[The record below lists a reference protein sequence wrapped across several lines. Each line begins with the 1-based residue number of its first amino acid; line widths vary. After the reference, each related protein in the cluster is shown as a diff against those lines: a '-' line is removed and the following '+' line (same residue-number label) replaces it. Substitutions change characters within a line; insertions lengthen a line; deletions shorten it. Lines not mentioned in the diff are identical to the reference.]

1 MIEEA
6 AAVRVAAPARS
17 ASASLGTRLRLGVR
31 RRDAWLQLLRFGV
44 VGVSGYVV
52 NLAVFALALNSGG
65 MSYLLAATVAFL
77 AAVSN
82 NFLWNRR
89 WTFRA
94 EAGLADPARH
104 QAARFLVVSL
114 GAFLVGLA
122 LLTALVEF
130 AGVAELPAQ
139 AASIVAVTPISFL
152 ANKLPSTTLAT
163 VEPGPLTKVSLPST
177 SCHKEPR

>member
-6 AAVRVAAPARS
+6 AAVRVAAPARP

-89 WTFRA
+89 WTFKRD
-94 EAGLADPARH
+94 EHHRPVHH
-104 QAARFLVVSL
+104 QAARFLTVSVV
-114 GAFLVGLA
+114 AFLAGLG
-122 LLTALVEF
+122 LLAALVEG
-130 AGVAELPAQ
+130 AGMPEVPAQ
-139 AASIVAVTPISFL
+139 AVAIVAVTPLSFL
-152 ANKLPSTTLAT
+152 ANKLWSF
-163 VEPGPLTKVSLPST
+163 G
-177 SCHKEPR
+177 R

>member
-17 ASASLGTRLRLGVR
+17 ASAALGTRLRLGVR

-89 WTFRA
+89 WTFKRD
-94 EAGLADPARH
+94 EHHRPVHH
-104 QAARFLVVSL
+104 QAARFLTVSVV
-114 GAFLVGLA
+114 AFLVGLG
-122 LLTALVEF
+122 LLAALVEG
-130 AGVAELPAQ
+130 AGMPEVPAQ
-139 AASIVAVTPISFL
+139 AVAIVAVTPLSFL
-152 ANKLPSTTLAT
+152 ANKLW
-163 VEPGPLTKVSLPST
+163 SLG
-177 SCHKEPR
+177 R

>member
-6 AAVRVAAPARS
+6 AAVRVAAPARP

-89 WTFRA
+89 WTFKRD
-94 EAGLADPARH
+94 EHHRPVHH
-104 QAARFLVVSL
+104 QAARFLTVSVV
-114 GAFLVGLA
+114 AFLVGLG
-122 LLTALVEF
+122 LLAALVEG
-130 AGVAELPAQ
+130 AGMPEVPAQ
-139 AASIVAVTPISFL
+139 AVAIVAVTPLSFL
-152 ANKLPSTTLAT
+152 ANKLWSF
-163 VEPGPLTKVSLPST
+163 G
-177 SCHKEPR
+177 R

>member
-1 MIEEA
+1 MTDEA

-31 RRDAWLQLLRFGV
+31 RRDAWLQLLRFAV

-52 NLAVFALALNSGG
+52 NLAVFALALNGAG

-89 WTFRA
+89 WTFKLDEHHRPVHHQA
-94 EAGLADPARH
+94 VRFLTVSVVAFLAGL
-104 QAARFLVVSL
+104 
-114 GAFLVGLA
+114 GLLA
-122 LLTALVEF
+122 ALVEG
-130 AGVAELPAQ
+130 AGMPEVPAQ
-139 AASIVAVTPISFL
+139 AVAIVAVTPLSFL
-152 ANKLPSTTLAT
+152 ANKLWSF
-163 VEPGPLTKVSLPST
+163 G
-177 SCHKEPR
+177 R

>member
-1 MIEEA
+1 MIEGA

-89 WTFRA
+89 WTFKRD
-94 EAGLADPARH
+94 EHHRPVHH
-104 QAARFLVVSL
+104 QAARFLTVSVV
-114 GAFLVGLA
+114 AFLVGLG
-122 LLTALVEF
+122 LLAALVEG
-130 AGVAELPAQ
+130 AGMPEVPAQ
-139 AASIVAVTPISFL
+139 AVAIVAVTPLSFL
-152 ANKLPSTTLAT
+152 ANKLWSF
-163 VEPGPLTKVSLPST
+163 G
-177 SCHKEPR
+177 R

>member
-89 WTFRA
+89 WTFKRD
-94 EAGLADPARH
+94 EHHRPVHH
-104 QAARFLVVSL
+104 QAARFLTVSVV
-114 GAFLVGLA
+114 AFLVGLG
-122 LLTALVEF
+122 LLAALVEG
-130 AGVAELPAQ
+130 AGMPEVPAQ
-139 AASIVAVTPISFL
+139 AVAIVAVTPLSFL
-152 ANKLPSTTLAT
+152 ANKLWSF
-163 VEPGPLTKVSLPST
+163 G
-177 SCHKEPR
+177 R

>member
-1 MIEEA
+1 MTEEA
-6 AAVRVAAPARS
+6 AAVRVAVPARP
-17 ASASLGTRLRLGVR
+17 ASVSLGTRLRLGVR

-89 WTFRA
+89 WTFKRD
-94 EAGLADPARH
+94 EHHRPVHH
-104 QAARFLVVSL
+104 QAARFLTVSVV
-114 GAFLVGLA
+114 AFLAGLG
-122 LLTALVEF
+122 LLAALVEG
-130 AGVAELPAQ
+130 AGMPEVPAQ
-139 AASIVAVTPISFL
+139 AVAIVAVTPLSFL
-152 ANKLPSTTLAT
+152 ANKLWSF
-163 VEPGPLTKVSLPST
+163 G
-177 SCHKEPR
+177 R

>member
-1 MIEEA
+1 MIEGA

-52 NLAVFALALNSGG
+52 NLAVFALALNGAG

-89 WTFRA
+89 WTFKRD
-94 EAGLADPARH
+94 EHHRPVHH
-104 QAARFLVVSL
+104 QAARFLTVSVV
-114 GAFLVGLA
+114 AFLVGLG
-122 LLTALVEF
+122 LLAALVEG
-130 AGVAELPAQ
+130 AGMPEVPAQ
-139 AASIVAVTPISFL
+139 AVAIVAVTPLSFL
-152 ANKLPSTTLAT
+152 ANKLWSF
-163 VEPGPLTKVSLPST
+163 G
-177 SCHKEPR
+177 R